1 MHATQARVALV
12 TGASGG
18 IGRAVADELETQGFD
33 VVRTDL
39 HGPPGTPSCDVT
51 DETSIA
57 ALVAHLELEHG
68 RLDVVVNCAGVI
80 DVAPVATMSRHQWQ
94 RVLDVNLTG
103 AFLLTRAVLPLVR
116 RSSNGRIIH
125 IASDAG
131 KTGEPWIA
139 HYAAS
144 KFGLIGFTQSLAL
157 ELATETVTANC
168 VCPVICETAMM
179 DQLAADIAR
188 AAGQDDA
195 ATWRER
201 FIAEIPAGRACR
213 PDDVAAV
220 VAFLA
225 TPAAAFITGQ
235 AINVS
240 GGHELN

>member
-1 MHATQARVALV
+1 MTTPQASVALV
-12 TGASGG
+12 VGATGG
-18 IGRAVADELETQGFD
+18 IGRAIADELERNGLT
-33 VVRTDL
+33 VLRADL
-39 HGPPGTPSCDVT
+39 HQSSGTVSCDVT
-51 DETSIA
+51 DESSIA
-57 ALVAHLELEHG
+57 AVVAHVEQEHG

-80 DVAPVATMSRHQWQ
+80 DVAPVATMPSRQWQ

-116 RSSNGRIIH
+116 RSTAGRIIH

-157 ELATETVTANC
+157 ELATEPVTANC
-168 VCPVICETAMM
+168 VCPVICETDMM
-179 DQLAADIAR
+179 DQLAAEIAV
-188 AAGQDDA
+188 ASGEGDA
-195 ATWRER
+195 AMWRDR
-201 FIAEIPAGRACR
+201 FVAEIPAGRACR
-213 PDDVAAV
+213 PEDVAAV

-225 TPAAAFITGQ
+225 TPAAAFVTGQ